1 MPGEVGE
8 VGAEDCLG
16 RKREWAVVEV
26 GEFEVAA
33 AWEDGFG
40 DVGLSDLDAEVVV
53 DGPEADIKEV
63 MGYQSTGS
71 GRTLTPCATRFRL
84 FGRF

>member
-53 DGPEADIKEV
+53 DGPEAWVAMFVRVRD
-63 MGYQSTGS
+63 GS
-71 GRTLTPCATRFRL
+71 SSENRVRPHPTH
-84 FGRF
+84 